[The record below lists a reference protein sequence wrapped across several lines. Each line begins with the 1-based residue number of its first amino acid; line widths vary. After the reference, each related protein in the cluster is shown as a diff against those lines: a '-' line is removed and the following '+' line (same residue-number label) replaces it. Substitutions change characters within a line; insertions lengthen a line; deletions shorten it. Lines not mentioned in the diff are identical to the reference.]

1 MITLTLK
8 WIVTIF
14 KYCFPSEW
22 IWYNFKWS
30 VDIFVWFDNFCLPLC
45 YWHVTLCTIT
55 LQRTPHTLVWAKL
68 KGYPFWPAKV
78 SLLYSQHL
86 CLTGKLCESGLSR
99 VFIWKHIF
107 LNAFLWL
114 MVNIIIFIK
123 KIVIFGIWCSIIHIN
138 ELLNEISSLGNKY
151 R

>member
-1 MITLTLK
+1 MVQWNLCKSIAGNYQTMKGSQTWCEIYCQISLKFLIFCNVYKMITLTLK

-30 VDIFVWFDNFCLPLC
+30 VDIFVWFDNFCLALC

-78 SLLYSQHL
+78 SLLYFQHL
-86 CLTGKLCESGLSR
+86 CLTG
-99 VFIWKHIF
+99 
-107 LNAFLWL
+107 
-114 MVNIIIFIK
+114 
-123 KIVIFGIWCSIIHIN
+123 
-138 ELLNEISSLGNKY
+138 
-151 R
+151 